1 MKNQFK
7 IQNAKFK
14 LQSEVRKIQ
23 VLAAPILTFTFC
35 ILQFAFAGTAQ
46 AMLTAKANHDHIT
59 IDFFYHGNTVS
70 VRGISE
76 PGVDLVVKMTSPE
89 GRQVLKQKGKVAGVL
104 WMNVGKL
111 TFEQTPNFYEVFST
125 KKVEDILGREEME
138 KYVIGYPALA
148 KHVEITPV
156 ANEEEKTKWFNEFV
170 KFKEESK
177 VYVTSSGNIE
187 TRLNADGKQEYYIL
201 TDWPYQAQPG
211 DYLVTVYA
219 VKDNK
224 VVEQATS
231 KVNVEQIGMVKTLA
245 TMAKNSPAIYGFL
258 SIGVALG
265 AGVGVSMVFKKGG
278 GSH

>member
-1 MKNQFK
+1 MKQFRVWSTEFGV
-7 IQNAKFK
+7 IA
-14 LQSEVRKIQ
+14 I
-23 VLAAPILTFTFC
+23 LAFAFC
-35 ILQFAFAGTAQ
+35 ILQFAVAGMAQ

-59 IDFFYHGNTVS
+59 IDFFYHGSTVS
-70 VRGISE
+70 IRGISE
-76 PGVDLVVKMTSPE
+76 PGVDLVIKITSPE
-89 GRQVLKQKGKVAGVL
+89 GHQVLKQKGKVAGVL
-104 WMNVGKL
+104 WMNVGQLK
-111 TFEQTPNFYEVFST
+111 FEQTPNFYEVFST
-125 KKVEDILGREEME
+125 KKVEDILSREEME

-156 ANEEEKTKWFNEFV
+156 ANEEEKARWFDEFV

-177 VYVTSSGNIE
+177 VYTTSAGKIE
-187 TRLNADGKQEYYIL
+187 TTMTADGKQEYYIL
-201 TDWPYQAQPG
+201 TGWPYQAQPG
-211 DYLVTVYA
+211 DYLVSVYA

-224 VVEQATS
+224 VVEQAES

-265 AGVGVSMVFKKGG
+265 AGFGVSLVFRKGG